1 MKNKDI
7 KKRAEHRIK
16 IILGQTKGILKAIEE
31 DKYCINILNQSLS
44 IQESLK
50 SLDALLLENHINTC
64 VKKNI
69 NKKSS
74 ESEKTIKE
82 LIKIYKLSRKN
93 N

>member
-1 MKNKDI
+1 MSKQDI

-16 IILGQTKGILKAIEE
+16 IIAGQINGVLRAIED
-31 DKYCINILNQSLS
+31 DKYCIDILNQSLA

-64 VKKNI
+64 VKDNI
-69 NKKSS
+69 NKKD
-74 ESEKTIKE
+74 EGEKTIKE
-82 LIKIYKLSRKN
+82 LIRLYKISRKN